1 MTGFFLF
8 LSCATQGGKFC
19 RIKRGKPEVA
29 GSCRD
34 AESKTPAKVK
44 PRRVG
49 VAGQHALTRL
59 IEAQHALTRLN
70 TPSAFYGQGVKAA
83 NIHRVCDGL
92 CRHMLRVKLL

>member
-70 TPSAFYGQGVKAA
+70 TP
-83 NIHRVCDGL
+83 
-92 CRHMLRVKLL
+92 